1 MDYNEVYEKY
11 QELVRLSDS
20 AVHEARARNIPWEK
34 ADEAM
39 LAVKNFKAE
48 VLADGWRTCH
58 SYAGI
63 IVERT
68 K

>member
-1 MDYNEVYEKY
+1 MTYDEVYEKY
-11 QELVRLSDS
+11 QKLIRLSDS

-39 LAVKNFKAE
+39 LAVKNFKAQAF
-48 VLADGWRTCH
+48 ADGWKTCH

-63 IVERT
+63 SVQAI
-68 K
+68 

>member
-48 VLADGWRTCH
+48 VLADGWKTCH